1 MRIDFNLWPN
11 GLKHALTMSYDDGQ
25 KFDLRL
31 SQLFDENGI
40 RGTFHLNTRMY
51 TEGDKD
57 NMFLSADEVKAL
69 SKRHEISM
77 HMHTHPF
84 PTKIPLP
91 IVADETI
98 ENKRILEG
106 IAGYPVR
113 GMSYP
118 YGDYNDEVITLLR
131 GLGVEYSRTTQATGG
146 FDVPEDFMKWHPTCH
161 HNGFN
166 GESINDI
173 WERFMHDRY
182 TFGKL
187 RLFYL
192 WGHSFEFNGANN
204 WNVIESFCELAGGRD
219 DVWYATNIEIVDY
232 VNAIKSLKF
241 SQDRHL
247 IQNVSPLD
255 VYVSVDGEPVCL
267 KANAVTRV

>member
-69 SKRHEISM
+69 GKRHEISM